1 MGNLAFL
8 ALDNISVNFLN
19 SNIMATETAID
30 PEEIENLRL
39 LNPDDENA
47 FLKEIV
53 DIFLEDT
60 PARIAE
66 LKQCLSKFDQ
76 PTFTRAAHSIK
87 GSASNLGATKVR
99 AIAEKLEHQS
109 RNSGLTGL
117 ELLLS
122 SLDDEFAIAK
132 AELQKIVA
140 G

>member
-1 MGNLAFL
+1 
-8 ALDNISVNFLN
+8 
-19 SNIMATETAID
+19 MATDVAID
-30 PEEIENLRL
+30 PEAIENLRL

-60 PARIAE
+60 PERIAE
-66 LKQCLSKFDQ
+66 LKQCLAKFDQ

-87 GSASNLGATKVR
+87 GSASNLGATRVR
-99 AIAEKLEHQS
+99 SIAEKLEHQS
-109 RNSGLTGL
+109 RNSGLVGL
-117 ELLLS
+117 DQLLS